1 MPFQRHRGRIM
12 PLASAMRRRAPTI
25 AMIAL
30 AVLVVAHADPAFAQA
45 DPFATARAKATEI
58 QTSLQ
63 RLASA
68 VGMIGITVCLM
79 LGYFNKLSWKWL
91 ATGIGVSFAL
101 NVVPGFVRALA
112 SLAGG

>member
-1 MPFQRHRGRIM
+1 
-12 PLASAMRRRAPTI
+12 MRRRAPTV
-25 AMIAL
+25 AVVAL
-30 AVLVVAHADPAFAQA
+30 AVMFVVHADPAFAQG
-45 DPFATARAKATEI
+45 DPFATARTKAGEI
-58 QTSLQ
+58 QAGLQ

-68 VGMIGITVCLM
+68 VGMVGITICLM

-112 SLAGG
+112 SMAGG